1 MVRKSTGLGERHRK
15 ILDFISQY
23 QREQGHPPSIREIG
37 EAVGIS
43 SPSVVNYYLDQL
55 EKSGLLVR
63 DRKVSRGFSFISK
76 ETKEV
81 QSVAISPKVF
91 ISYAREDLETAKQ
104 IFKFLKQNNLT
115 PWLDKLN
122 LLPGQDWEL
131 EIQKAIESSDYIL
144 ICLSRHSVTKRGYIQ
159 KEFRKALSVLET
171 IPDGDIYII
180 PIRLEE
186 CEVPSS
192 FLAKQWLDW
201 YETNAQ
207 EKLLKVFDYPNIS
220 SRFKKK
226 SPALEFTNPQEY
238 VLNALSNDRS
248 IDEIIPNLIFRY
260 DLKPSQAEKIYNECY
275 QSRFTG
281 F

>member
-1 MVRKSTGLGERHRK
+1 MVRKSKGIGERHQK

-23 QREQGHPPSIREIG
+23 QKENGHPPSIREIG
-37 EAVGIS
+37 ETVGITS
-43 SPSVVNYYLDQL
+43 TSVVNYYLDQL
-55 EKSGLLVR
+55 VKLGFLER
-63 DRKVSRGFSFISK
+63 DRKVSRGFRVISK
-76 ETKEV
+76 DSKEV
-81 QSVAISPKVF
+81 QSIAISPKVF
-91 ISYAREDLETAKQ
+91 ISYAREDLEIAKQ
-104 IFKFLKQNNLT
+104 IFTFLRQNNLT

-131 EIQKAIESSDYIL
+131 EIQKAIEASDYII
-144 ICLSRHSVTKRGYIQ
+144 ICLSRYSVTKRGYIQ

-171 IPDGDIYII
+171 LPDGDIYII
-180 PIRLEE
+180 PIRLDE

-201 YETNAQ
+201 HESNAQ
-207 EKLLKVFDYPNIS
+207 EKLLKVFDYPNVS
-220 SRFKKK
+220 SKFKKK
-226 SPALEFTNPQEY
+226 SPALEFENPQEY
-238 VLNALSNDRS
+238 VLNALNKDRS

-275 QSRFTG
+275 QSRFTS